1 MKIAK
6 IRPKQINEI
15 KSYERPEFINYELF
29 RSVNS
34 LASVIG
40 NVQSALKIIYRLANV
55 NGISRLIQNIEQN
68 ASIKGLNNAGA
79 IIFNNGQNNIVL
91 HSSPKGLECKEQE
104 PLNNKTLKSVVVRDR
119 MLIEKGGKIKNVSE
133 AEAFLEKALNDVDFP
148 ILKLRRILDNCE
160 TQALIDKVLA
170 APVYYPIKKEG
181 LSFANRETVNQIKSI
196 YEDIFKNLGQINNV
210 VNRSKVKN
218 RYPGIN
224 QGSKGSRMLDF
235 VQTKSL
241 KNGFRVNQVSD
252 HDIRQLVIQ
261 LRQEDGS
268 FKNMIITPGYTVY
281 KSKALQS
288 LSNTGNKSVLYSKEE
303 LENPEVEKTLVNV
316 KQELQKYSD
325 YILDRIENLNKTKQ
339 RLSTTEVGTIGSL
352 NLERANLVHK
362 KYMECK
368 DELAKLNESDL
379 KNRAKDALDI
389 ECKKGSPSMILKN
402 ATPNNES
409 LQISFPIINKER
421 CTKILAL
428 KGDNQIKKS
437 FLMQGDKLVK
447 FEAKT
452 LGRSKRNDNKFNY
465 YTNEEIKK
473 SGLRGYLKNLSERL
487 DYIVASLKNK
497 QY

>member
-34 LASVIG
+34 LAPVIG

-104 PLNNKTLKSVVVRDR
+104 PVNNKTLKSVVVRDR
-119 MLIEKGGKIKNVSE
+119 MLMEKGGKIKNVSE

-235 VQTKSL
+235 VRTKSL
-241 KNGFRVNQVSD
+241 KNGFRVNQVFD
-252 HDIRQLVIQ
+252 HDIRQLVI
-261 LRQEDGS
+261 
-268 FKNMIITPGYTVY
+268 
-281 KSKALQS
+281 
-288 LSNTGNKSVLYSKEE
+288 
-303 LENPEVEKTLVNV
+303 
-316 KQELQKYSD
+316 
-325 YILDRIENLNKTKQ
+325 
-339 RLSTTEVGTIGSL
+339 
-352 NLERANLVHK
+352 
-362 KYMECK
+362 
-368 DELAKLNESDL
+368 
-379 KNRAKDALDI
+379 
-389 ECKKGSPSMILKN
+389 
-402 ATPNNES
+402 
-409 LQISFPIINKER
+409 
-421 CTKILAL
+421 
-428 KGDNQIKKS
+428 
-437 FLMQGDKLVK
+437 
-447 FEAKT
+447 
-452 LGRSKRNDNKFNY
+452 
-465 YTNEEIKK
+465 
-473 SGLRGYLKNLSERL
+473 
-487 DYIVASLKNK
+487 
-497 QY
+497 